1 MLENSVTV
9 RLSQYKYSDFVGI
22 IFKSHA
28 RNVVIFITKDVIL
41 KWNLPWLGVVIW
53 ESYKSEYLTE
63 CCSYILELLCSSLAE
78 FEVEYSGVTHLSLL
92 YSQTLNT
99 QIRFL
104 KIWQTLPSNK

>member
-41 KWNLPWLGVVIW
+41 K
-53 ESYKSEYLTE
+53 
-63 CCSYILELLCSSLAE
+63 
-78 FEVEYSGVTHLSLL
+78 
-92 YSQTLNT
+92 
-99 QIRFL
+99 
-104 KIWQTLPSNK
+104 